1 MGFEAGKSKN
11 NITQKEA
18 ESNVKERQ
26 IDIQIYDLKSQVAV
40 SKGMFHESWVFFFFF
55 FFLWLLFARLFAVFF
70 PLKQGTSMEPFQIT
84 IVKKA
89 QYVLNLIFGYISV
102 TYSKHPD

>member
-26 IDIQIYDLKSQVAV
+26 IDTQIYDLKSQVAV
-40 SKGMFHESWVFFFFF
+40 SKGMFHESWVFFVF
-55 FFLWLLFARLFAVFF
+55 FFLSLVVVCSLVCCFF
-70 PLKQGTSMEPFQIT
+70 SP
-84 IVKKA
+84 
-89 QYVLNLIFGYISV
+89 
-102 TYSKHPD
+102 